1 MSEIWCVTFFHLPE
15 PLGWLP
21 WLAQAANPL
30 SETTAAAT
38 NWLQGVTAYLPRLI
52 AAIAVLIIGWL
63 VALLVASVV
72 RGILS
77 KTNLDDRIAR
87 AVAGHQTT
95 QGDAL
100 RVERW
105 ISAAVFWL
113 IMLFAIVAFLNAL
126 QLPAVSAP
134 LSNLLNQIFAYLPR
148 LGGALVLLLVAWLL
162 ATIAKLVVTRGLSRF
177 NLDDR
182 LAEQTGGTTEGS
194 PFLLNDTLGNALYW
208 FVLLFFL
215 PLILDVLNL
224 QGPLQPVQNLLDQ
237 ILSALPRILTAVLIA
252 AVGWLIARVVRGI
265 VTNLLTAVG
274 TNQIGSRIG
283 LTQATGG
290 LSLAALIGTIVY
302 VLVLIPTAIA
312 ALNALQIEAISAPAV
327 RMLEQILTA
336 LPLIF
341 TAGLILAI
349 FYVIGRFVADLVAS
363 ILTSIGFNNI
373 FRVLGFPPSTATAAT
388 TGRTPPPTTPPTVT
402 GTAPG
407 TVPPGKPAP
416 GTRPVVQSGVR
427 SPSEI
432 AGIVVLVGIMLLG
445 AVAATEVLGFESLTA
460 VVYGLLAISARV
472 LIGLAVF
479 GVGLYLANLAFNL
492 IDSSGGRQARIL
504 AQTARIAIIAL
515 VAAMALQQMG
525 IASSIVN
532 LAFGLLV
539 GAIAVAIA
547 LAFGLG
553 GRDVAAEQL
562 RDWLSSFRQNSPR

>member
-1 MSEIWCVTFFHLPE
+1 MNEIWCVTFFHIPE

-21 WLAQAANPL
+21 WVAQAAPVGDAITQ
-30 SETTAAAT
+30 STAAAT
-38 NWLQGVTAYLPRLI
+38 NWLQGLAVFLPRLI
-52 AAIAVLIIGWL
+52 AAIAVLILGWL
-63 VALLVASVV
+63 IALVVASVV

-87 AVAGHQTT
+87 SISGHPTSE
-95 QGDAL
+95 AESI

-126 QLPAVSAP
+126 QLPAVSTP
-134 LSNLLNQIFAYLPR
+134 LTNLLNQIFAYLPR
-148 LGGALVLLLVAWLL
+148 LGGAVVLLLVAWLL

-182 LAEQTGGTTEGS
+182 LAAQTGGTTDS
-194 PFLLNDTLGNALYW
+194 PFLLNETLGNALYW

-274 TNQIGSRIG
+274 TNQIGTRIG
-283 LTQATGG
+283 LTQAAGG
-290 LSLAALIGTIVY
+290 LSLSALLGTIVY
-302 VLVLIPTAIA
+302 VLILIPTAIA
-312 ALNALQIEAISAPAV
+312 ALNALQIAAISAPAI

-363 ILTSIGFNNI
+363 ILTSVGFNNI
-373 FRVLGFPPSTATAAT
+373 FRTLGFPASVT
-388 TGRTPPPTTPPTVT
+388 TTRTPPPPSPPTVT
-402 GTAPG
+402 GTVPGTAPG
-407 TVPPGKPAP
+407 TTTPPIPVKPAA
-416 GTRPVVQSGVR
+416 GAKTVVQSGVR

-460 VVYGLLAISARV
+460 VVYGILAISARV
-472 LIGLAVF
+472 LIGLLVF
-479 GVGLYLANLAFNL
+479 GVGLYLANLA
-492 IDSSGGRQARIL
+492 
-504 AQTARIAIIAL
+504 
-515 VAAMALQQMG
+515 
-525 IASSIVN
+525 
-532 LAFGLLV
+532 
-539 GAIAVAIA
+539 
-547 LAFGLG
+547 
-553 GRDVAAEQL
+553 
-562 RDWLSSFRQNSPR
+562 

>member
-1 MSEIWCVTFFHLPE
+1 MNYSHPV
-15 PLGWLP
+15 PLQPWHDPLSSLQ
-21 WLAQAANPL
+21 WLAQANPI
-30 SETTAAAT
+30 TTGTAAAS
-38 NWLQGVTAYLPRLI
+38 NWLQDIVAYLPRLI
-52 AAIAVLIIGWL
+52 VAIAVLIIGWIIAL
-63 VALLVASVV
+63 IVAAAVQGLLK
-72 RGILS
+72 R
-77 KTNLDDRIAR
+77 TNLDNRLAQSITGQR
-87 AVAGHQTT
+87 G
-95 QGDAL
+95 GEL
-100 RVERW
+100 PRVEKW

-134 LSNLLNQIFAYLPR
+134 LNSFLEQIFLYLPR
-148 LGGALVLLLVAWLL
+148 VGGAALLLLVAWLV
-162 ATIAKLVVTRGLSRF
+162 ATLAKLVVTRGLSRF

-182 LAEQTGGTTEGS
+182 LAEHTTDPDSPQTGS
-194 PFLLNDTLGNALYW
+194 PFLLNETLGNALYW

-215 PLILDVLNL
+215 PLILDVLQL

-237 ILSALPRILTAVLIA
+237 ILSALPRILTAVIIG
-252 AVGWLIARVVRGI
+252 AVGWLIARIVRGI

-274 TNQIGSRIG
+274 TNQIGARVG
-283 LTQATGG
+283 LTQSSGT
-290 LSLAALIGTIVY
+290 LSLSALLGTIVY

-363 ILTSIGFNNI
+363 ILTSVGFNNV
-373 FRVLGFPPSTATAAT
+373 FNWLGIRSAPVRT
-388 TGRTPPPTTPPTVT
+388 TTPPPPAPGTV
-402 GTAPG
+402 APG
-407 TVPPGKPAP
+407 TVPPPPPGRPAT
-416 GTRPVVQSGVR
+416 GQRTVVQAAATSR
-427 SPSEI
+427 TPSEI
-432 AGIVVLVGIMLLG
+432 AGIIVLVGIMLLG
-445 AVAATEVLGFESLTA
+445 AVAATEVLGFASLTA
-460 VVYGLLAISARV
+460 IVYGILGISAQV
-472 LIGLAVF
+472 LIGLIVF
-479 GVGLYLANLAFNL
+479 AVGLYLANLAFSL
-492 IDSSGGRQARIL
+492 INDSGGRQTRIL
-504 AQTARIAIIAL
+504 AQTARVAIIAL
-515 VAAMALQQMG
+515 VSAMALQQMG

-562 RDWLSSFRQNSPR
+562 RTWLSSFRER

>member
-1 MSEIWCVTFFHLPE
+1 MSEIWCVTSLHLPE

-21 WLAQAANPL
+21 WLAQANPL
-30 SETTAAAT
+30 TESTAVAT
-38 NWLQGVTAYLPRLI
+38 NWLQGITAYLPRLI

-63 VALLVASVV
+63 IALLVASVV

-77 KTNLDDRIAR
+77 KTNLDDRIAH
-87 AVAGHQTT
+87 AITGHPTT
-95 QGDAL
+95 QGDSL

-105 ISAAVFWL
+105 ISAGVFWL

-134 LSNLLNQIFAYLPR
+134 LTSLLNQIFAYLPR
-148 LGGALVLLLVAWLL
+148 LGGAVVLLLVAWLL
-162 ATIAKLVVTRGLSRF
+162 ATITKLVVTRGLSRF

-182 LAEQTGGTTEGS
+182 LAAQTGGTDAGS
-194 PFLLNDTLGNALYW
+194 PFLLNETLGNALYW

-215 PLILDVLNL
+215 PLVLDVLNL

-237 ILSALPRILTAVLIA
+237 ILSALPRILTAILIA

-265 VTNLLTAVG
+265 VTNLLSAVG
-274 TNQIGSRIG
+274 TNQIGARIG
-283 LTQATGG
+283 LTQSSGG

-302 VLVLIPTAIA
+302 VLILIPTAIA

-373 FRVLGFPPSTATAAT
+373 FRVLGFPPSAAT
-388 TGRTPPPTTPPTVT
+388 TGRTPPPAPPSTTI

-416 GTRPVVQSGVR
+416 GAKTVVQSGAR

-492 IDSSGGRQARIL
+492 ISSSGGRQARVL

-532 LAFGLLV
+532 LAFGLIV

-553 GRDVAAEQL
+553 GRDVAADQL
-562 RDWLSSFRQNSPR
+562 REWVSSFRQNSPR